1 MTPYPHTV
9 HPRENLRTLVCKI
22 MNIAP
27 HEVGRILEAWSIR
40 LSFQTGFVIGWT
52 MLTALIVKEY
62 GITMLPWMY
71 MVNALLIVA
80 GSFIYSQIIYAFENR
95 KLIIV
100 SVVTALSL
108 LLLDATVFS
117 AHMPVFIGVT
127 LLVLS
132 VFVSQLHIMLLAF
145 IEELFTPNENE
156 RANPIIETSEPL
168 GGIIGGT
175 ILALLAGHIHIT
187 DFTYFWAFFM
197 LIIIPILLFFY
208 RKRHRFMTLIHS
220 EEDRGH
226 VGGGNRIA
234 HGIKHLR
241 AIPFVR
247 FLAIVIFC
255 QWMFVNILN
264 YQYTKA
270 VDENLAHSAEV
281 TSHTEPVHKDI
292 SKEESKAI
300 STDHAEEHHETKEPH
315 DSGHSHEDML
325 THGLGTLH
333 ILFSSMMLLMQIFL
347 SSRLVSRLGIVGAMR
362 VLPGVSLASVLT
374 MIFNF
379 QFFTIVA
386 AKGLYEM
393 FLVVHT
399 NAYHNSYYAISE
411 RIREQIREFLEG
423 VMRPLGIFFGTG
435 VLLMVQWLVPDS
447 LANISLS
454 VLMGLILV
462 LMLLLLSWMQGKYT
476 LLAKKNLDLIGD
488 HPEKHLAIEILSQQG
503 HQDASE
509 ILTKNLIYKNESPRT
524 KIKILK
530 SLALLRDTT
539 ALPEILGALKDP
551 DEGVQQQAC
560 RTLAAYKKL
569 GRHFFSQTFAK
580 YRVVSAL
587 TEVFVHTD
595 SKLLR
600 SEIVQVFANIHH
612 DDVVPFL
619 LSRLEDGDDQIK
631 ADIISIIGMF
641 HDINAGFYIEK
652 YLDHPNAMIRAQTII
667 ALWQFKKYRL
677 RLMIHLTALL
687 DDEEDREQLLAGI
700 FVLGE
705 TRSIQEIPRLLHYLK
720 SAHTDIR
727 TTAAVA
733 LAKLGKTEAVEH
745 LLDAMLEG
753 GAEKGSEVKQMVR
766 HVESYYVKMLNAH
779 LERHIMTKMEE
790 EFGGAKELVLDKL
803 PMDRLRNLKYYY
815 ELLEND
821 HDILKIEHMIK
832 RKELAAEKKGA

>member
-1 MTPYPHTV
+1 V
-9 HPRENLRTLVCKI
+9 HSPASFKNLLFKI
-22 MNIAP
+22 LNIAP

-40 LSFQTGFVIGWT
+40 LCFQTGFVIGWT
-52 MLTALIVKEY
+52 MLTAIIVKEF

-100 SVVTALSL
+100 SIITALVL
-108 LLLDATVFS
+108 LVLDATVF
-117 AHMPVFIGVT
+117 AENMTIFLAVT
-127 LLVLS
+127 LVILS

-168 GGIIGGT
+168 GGIIGGS
-175 ILALLAGHIHIT
+175 ILALLAGHIHVT

-208 RKRHRFMTLIHS
+208 RKRHRFMTLIPS
-220 EEDRGH
+220 ADAKETGSSR
-226 VGGGNRIA
+226 GNRVS

-270 VDENLAHSAEV
+270 VDESLGHGPVAESNHAID
-281 TSHTEPVHKDI
+281 TSHTSID
-292 SKEESKAI
+292 
-300 STDHAEEHHETKEPH
+300 THAEDDHVEKTTAVKEQKA
-315 DSGHSHEDML
+315 DGHGESNAHEDLL

-333 ILFSSMMLLMQIFL
+333 IVFSSLMFLMQILL
-347 SSRLVSRLGIVGAMR
+347 SSRLVARLGIVRAMR
-362 VLPGVSLASVLT
+362 IMPGISLAGVLT
-374 MIFNF
+374 MLLNF
-379 QFFTIVA
+379 QFFTVIA

-435 VLLMVQWLVPDS
+435 VLLLIQWLIPGEY
-447 LANISLS
+447 LNTSLS
-454 VLMGLILV
+454 LLMGAVLV
-462 LMLLLLSWMQGKYT
+462 TMLVLLSWMQGKYT

-488 HPEKHLAIEILSQQG
+488 HPEKHLAIEILSQRG

-539 ALPEILGALKDP
+539 ALPEIIAALDDP
-551 DEGVQQQAC
+551 DEAVQQQAC
-560 RTLAAYKKL
+560 QTLAAYKKL
-569 GRHFFSQTFAK
+569 GKHFFSQTFAK
-580 YRVVSAL
+580 YRVVGAL
-587 TEVFVHTD
+587 TDLFLRTQ
-595 SKLLR
+595 SKQLR

-619 LSRLEDGDDQIK
+619 LSRLEDGDDSIK
-631 ADIISIIGMF
+631 ADIINIIGMF
-641 HDINAGFYIEK
+641 HDINAGYYIEK
-652 YLDHPNAMIRAQTII
+652 YLDHADSMIRAQTII

-677 RLMIHLTALL
+677 KLMIHLTALL
-687 DDEEDREQLLAGI
+687 DDEEDTEQLLAGI

-705 TRSIQEIPRLLHYLK
+705 TKSIQEIPRLLHYLK
-720 SAHTDIR
+720 SDNSDIR
-727 TTAAVA
+727 TAAAVA
-733 LAKLGKTEAVEH
+733 LAKLGKTEAVEQ
-745 LLDAMLEG
+745 LLEAMLEG
-753 GAEKGSEVKQMVR
+753 QESHGAAVKQKVR

-779 LERHIMTKMEE
+779 LERHILAKMEE
-790 EFGGAKELVLDKL
+790 EFGNKKELILDDL
-803 PMDRLRNLKYYY
+803 PMDKLRNLKYYY
-815 ELLEND
+815 ELLEHD
-821 HDILKIEHMIK
+821 HAILKIEHMIK
-832 RKELAAEKKGA
+832 RKELAAEKKDA